1 MILLVAFWLLAGVV
15 LYVYAGYPLIVQY
28 LGRRNTGRRLPGGAD
43 FFPFVSLIIT
53 AYNEEDSIREKIINS
68 LSLAYPHDRLE
79 IIVASDGSTDRTD
92 EIVQE
97 FAHRGIRLV
106 RLPSNKGKSAAQ
118 NAGVAHASGEVVVF
132 CDADVELDEDTLAAI
147 IRPFADRRVGC
158 VTGKIR
164 YVKSAETG
172 VTRGENLY
180 WRYEFNLRKQESDF
194 GNLAMGSGLLAIR
207 KKLFKP
213 LDSDVGD
220 DFVLPMKTAVQ
231 GYRVVFEPD
240 ARGRTMLY
248 QSHAEDMFATK
259 LRIITKDLRGLFFCK
274 EILNPFAHPFYAW
287 GLLSH
292 KLLRWLVPYFLIGL
306 FAVSLALRHLPFYG
320 VAVIAQAV
328 FYTLALVNLAMG
340 ARGRELRLLYIP
352 SCFFLINSAAFLGV
366 IRFVTGGK
374 SGRWQPVR

>member
-132 CDADVELDEDTLAAI
+132 CDADVEWT
-147 IRPFADRRVGC
+147 
-158 VTGKIR
+158 
-164 YVKSAETG
+164 
-172 VTRGENLY
+172 
-180 WRYEFNLRKQESDF
+180 
-194 GNLAMGSGLLAIR
+194 
-207 KKLFKP
+207 
-213 LDSDVGD
+213 
-220 DFVLPMKTAVQ
+220 KT
-231 GYRVVFEPD
+231 
-240 ARGRTMLY
+240 
-248 QSHAEDMFATK
+248 
-259 LRIITKDLRGLFFCK
+259 
-274 EILNPFAHPFYAW
+274 
-287 GLLSH
+287 
-292 KLLRWLVPYFLIGL
+292 
-306 FAVSLALRHLPFYG
+306 
-320 VAVIAQAV
+320 
-328 FYTLALVNLAMG
+328 
-340 ARGRELRLLYIP
+340 
-352 SCFFLINSAAFLGV
+352 
-366 IRFVTGGK
+366 
-374 SGRWQPVR
+374 RWQL